1 MSMTAVWDMPLL
13 LPLPLSLAAGESPV
27 REQPVAF
34 KVPAQLP
41 LLKLLLLCIVNLFT
55 LPDSEMKMGKV
66 LRVVDG
72 RWKLLCSSANFPLI
86 LLLAVENG
94 NLWPN
99 SYRCTSFAFCHFP
112 SIGLALPVGL
122 DCPRQ
127 GLSSGVVHVL
137 AASTAAKGAAP
148 EGLLCHVLLLLI
160 RFS

>member
-1 MSMTAVWDMPLL
+1 
-13 LPLPLSLAAGESPV
+13 
-27 REQPVAF
+27 
-34 KVPAQLP
+34 
-41 LLKLLLLCIVNLFT
+41 
-55 LPDSEMKMGKV
+55 MKMGKV

-137 AASTAAKGAAP
+137 AASTAAKGAAT

>member
-122 DCPRQ
+122 DCPVKDCQ
-127 GLSSGVVHVL
+127 VELSTS
-137 AASTAAKGAAP
+137 
-148 EGLLCHVLLLLI
+148 LLHQQQRKEQQQKVYCAMCCCC
-160 RFS
+160 